1 MTIQNTLKNAL
12 PIVATAYGDKFGVKV
27 RVGGKDAM
35 TDGKTIIVPNVPES
49 YPHKNVLWGYLAH
62 EAAHVRFTDF
72 NTKRLGGFHAYL
84 ENILEDARIE
94 QEMIKL
100 FPGTA
105 YSIAETVKYLIDT
118 GGFKTVSNDDKPATV
133 LAAYCLYFGRA
144 RIVGQ
149 TDLNDHLESA
159 SQAMKLVFPVG
170 VFVRLN
176 ALLRKVAGAKST
188 SEISEIA
195 SEILKMIEEEQEKEQ
210 EKADQQQSGQGNS
223 QDQAQ
228 GNSQGQ
234 AQGNSQGQD
243 QGGSQGQDQGNS
255 QGDCSGD
262 QDSADADQFAK
273 ALQSVLDATDD
284 DVPSDVMEALK
295 QDLQDAQDDKDSG
308 DIPVQIPKPKDARE
322 NEFTGRNMLDIAASN
337 SSRIRAEMIGFIQS
351 QQRKSSITK
360 RTGRSINTRHL
371 CRIVNGDTRVFNQ
384 RADKQSPNTAVHILV
399 DMSSSMMSDCG
410 SYKTKA
416 DVAQEAAIAIAL
428 ALDMIQGAN
437 PAVTTFGGH
446 AKDPVRKIVG
456 HGERVKAQYKRFGA
470 STWGYTPMTEAI
482 WYGANELSKTKENR
496 KMLIVI
502 TDGQPDEFGSCKRVI
517 ELCERFGVEVIGIG
531 IETNSVVRLFKQNI
545 VISDAKELKG
555 TLFTLMRRGLS
566 VS

>member
-1 MTIQNTLKNAL
+1 
-12 PIVATAYGDKFGVKV
+12 
-27 RVGGKDAM
+27 
-35 TDGKTIIVPNVPES
+35 
-49 YPHKNVLWGYLAH
+49 
-62 EAAHVRFTDF
+62 
-72 NTKRLGGFHAYL
+72 
-84 ENILEDARIE
+84 
-94 QEMIKL
+94 
-100 FPGTA
+100 
-105 YSIAETVKYLIDT
+105 
-118 GGFKTVSNDDKPATV
+118 
-133 LAAYCLYFGRA
+133 
-144 RIVGQ
+144 
-149 TDLNDHLESA
+149 
-159 SQAMKLVFPVG
+159 
-170 VFVRLN
+170 
-176 ALLRKVAGAKST
+176 
-188 SEISEIA
+188 
-195 SEILKMIEEEQEKEQ
+195 
-210 EKADQQQSGQGNS
+210 
-223 QDQAQ
+223 
-228 GNSQGQ
+228 
-234 AQGNSQGQD
+234 
-243 QGGSQGQDQGNS
+243 
-255 QGDCSGD
+255 
-262 QDSADADQFAK
+262 
-273 ALQSVLDATDD
+273 
-284 DVPSDVMEALK
+284 
-295 QDLQDAQDDKDSG
+295 
-308 DIPVQIPKPKDARE
+308 
-322 NEFTGRNMLDIAASN
+322 MLDIAASN

-399 DMSSSMMSDCG
+399 DMSSSMMRDCG

-470 STWGYTPMTEAI
+470 STWGNTPMTEAI